1 MSITKAWTS
10 TTTANE
16 NKELS
21 LDIFEWVENTTENR
35 KNFLEISSDELKSL
49 QAKAIS
55 DQNYEVA
62 AIIRDVL
69 KEKD

>member
-10 TTTANE
+10 PTTANE

-55 DQNYEVA
+55 DGE
-62 AIIRDVL
+62 L
-69 KEKD
+69 MK